1 MHYDQLPPFVKE
13 STVFSLEDKTKLAQ
27 IDRLPTSQEVDEIT
41 SLPEIYELLNAFIGD
56 HSSRNVHLQLKAK
69 EYLQDNQLDM
79 AWKVLLL

>member
-1 MHYDQLPPFVKE
+1 MNYDQLPRFVRE
-13 STVFSLEDKTKLAQ
+13 STVFDENDKIKLSQ
-27 IDRLPTSQEVDEIT
+27 VDRLPSAQEVDAVS

-56 HSSRNVHLQLKAK
+56 SSSRNIHLQLKAK

>member
-1 MHYDQLPPFVKE
+1 MDYDQLPPFVKE
-13 STVFSLEDKTKLAQ
+13 CTVFNADDKIQLAK
-27 IDRLPTSQEVDEIT
+27 IDRLPTPQDVDEIT

-56 HSSRNVHLQLKAK
+56 PSSRNVHLQLKAK

>member
-1 MHYDQLPPFVKE
+1 MDYDQLPPFVKE
-13 STVFSLEDKTKLAQ
+13 STVFSTEDKIKLTKL
-27 IDRLPTSQEVDEIT
+27 DRLPTPLEVDEIT

-56 HSSRNVHLQLKAK
+56 QSSRNVHLQLKAK

>member
-1 MHYDQLPPFVKE
+1 MNYDQLPAFVKD
-13 STVFSLEDKTKLAQ
+13 SSVFTENDKIKLAQ
-27 IDRLPTSQEVDEIT
+27 VDRLPTPEEVDDVS

-56 HSSRNVHLQLKAK
+56 PTTRNIHLQLKSK

>member
-1 MHYDQLPPFVKE
+1 MDYDQLPPFVKE
-13 STVFSLEDKTKLAQ
+13 STVFNADDKIQLAK
-27 IDRLPTSQEVDEIT
+27 IDRLPTPQDVDEIT

-56 HSSRNVHLQLKAK
+56 PSSRNVHLQLKAK

>member
-1 MHYDQLPPFVKE
+1 MRYDLLPPIVKE
-13 STVFSLEDKTKLAQ
+13 STVFSTEDKIKLAQ
-27 IDRLPTSQEVDEIT
+27 IDRLPTAQEVDEII

-56 HSSRNVHLQLKAK
+56 QSSRNVHLQLKAK

>member
-1 MHYDQLPPFVKE
+1 MDYDQLPPFVKE
-13 STVFSLEDKTKLAQ
+13 STVFSTEDKIKLAKL
-27 IDRLPTSQEVDEIT
+27 DRLPTPLEVDEMT

-56 HSSRNVHLQLKAK
+56 QSSRNVHLQLKAK

>member
-1 MHYDQLPPFVKE
+1 MHCDQLPPFVKE
-13 STVFSLEDKTKLAQ
+13 SSVFSTEDKIKLAQ
-27 IDRLPTSQEVDEIT
+27 IVRLPTPQEVDEIT

-56 HSSRNVHLQLKAK
+56 QSSRNVHLQLKAK